1 MTRWFSARHVV
12 FLVAG
17 LLCLAAGCQTAPG
30 GSSTAPA
37 RGESAQPGTV
47 QPKVN
52 RLNFG
57 IAPPLLETNK
67 VYITAVLN
75 YWPLAPMYEF
85 LIGVTPEGKELVP
98 QLATEWNL
106 EPDGKSYHFKLKRDV
121 PFHYGFGNVAAK
133 DVRFVWED
141 MVGEKEQLVGQ
152 LFGLANQIQDV
163 EVVKD
168 DEAVFRLPRPDAG
181 FLSAISQAENIYA
194 IRSKADY
201 ESRSRRAEMGDKPY
215 AGTAPYQF
223 LERQQGQYIRYGRA
237 FPSHWRQTPDFP
249 EFEFRFMKEP
259 STNLAAL
266 LAGEIHVSALP
277 PELTDQGTKQGM
289 KAIQSKTTGLH
300 TFMSFYGVWLNKR
313 FRDAEVLNPDPN
325 QQFIFPNSPLM
336 DVRVRKALNKAI
348 DRDALNRAFI
358 GGKGDLIYN
367 EFFHPSRP
375 GWNPDWERKFRDA
388 YGYDPEAAKKLLAE
402 AGYGPGRPLSATVIL
417 NGSPFFPAVVD
428 MDEAIANQ
436 WRAIGVDVKLDQS
449 DAATFNAKQARVEY
463 DNHAFVRA
471 TSIRQFLGATNY
483 NGALV
488 RTGVQ
493 LPQLTEIYDQINVTL
508 DPKAADGLW
517 KRWGDLAYDQ
527 YINAPL
533 FWVPAYATVSPR
545 IVADYTY
552 PGSIGGTY
560 THVEYIKAAP

>member
-1 MTRWFSARHVV
+1 MRNLIPGHAAYWLLAT
-12 FLVAG
+12 LVW
-17 LLCLAAGCQTAPG
+17 LAAGCQAAPG
-30 GSSTAPA
+30 ANSPSGAAQEGPA
-37 RGESAQPGTV
+37 

-57 IAPPLLETNK
+57 IAPPAIETNK

-106 EPDGKSYHFKLKRDV
+106 EPDGKSYRFKLKRGI
-121 PFHYGFGNVAAK
+121 PFHYGFGEMTAK

-141 MVGEKEQLVGQ
+141 MVGEKELLVGQ

-163 EVVKD
+163 EVVGD
-168 DEAVFRLPRPDAG
+168 GEAVFKLPRPDAG

-194 IRSKADY
+194 IRSKADFAG
-201 ESRSRRAEMGDKPY
+201 RSRRAELTDKPY
-215 AGTAPYQF
+215 AATGPYQF
-223 LERQQGQYIRYGRA
+223 LERQQGQYVRYGR
-237 FPSHWRQTPDFP
+237 PPTNHWRQTPDFA

-266 LAGEIHVSALP
+266 LAGEIHASALP
-277 PELTDQGTKQGM
+277 PELTEQGIKQGLR
-289 KAIQSKTTGLH
+289 AIRSKSAGLH
-300 TFMSFYGVWLNKR
+300 AFMSFYGVWINKR
-313 FRDAEVLNPDPN
+313 FRDVEVLNPDASA
-325 QQFIFPNSPLM
+325 QFVYPNSPMM

-348 DRDALNRAFI
+348 DRDALNKAFL
-358 GGKGDLIYN
+358 GGKGDPIYN
-367 EFFHPSRP
+367 EFFHPNRL
-375 GWNPDWERKFRDA
+375 GWNPEWERRFKEA

-402 AGYGPGRPLSATVIL
+402 AGYGPGRPLTTTVRLAPSA
-417 NGSPFFPAVVD
+417 FFPAVVD
-428 MDEAIANQ
+428 MDEAIASQ
-436 WRAIGVDVKLDQS
+436 WRAVGVDVKLDQS
-449 DAATFNAKQARVEY
+449 DPAAMAAKQARVEY
-463 DNHAFVRA
+463 DNHAHVVI

-493 LPQLTEIYDQINVTL
+493 LPQLIDIYDQINVTL
-508 DPKAADGLW
+508 DPKVADGLW
-517 KRWGDLAYDQ
+517 RKWGDLGYEQ

-533 FWVPAYATVSPR
+533 FWMPANATVNPK
-545 IVADYTY
+545 IVADYIY

-560 THVEYIKAAP
+560 THVEYIKAAK